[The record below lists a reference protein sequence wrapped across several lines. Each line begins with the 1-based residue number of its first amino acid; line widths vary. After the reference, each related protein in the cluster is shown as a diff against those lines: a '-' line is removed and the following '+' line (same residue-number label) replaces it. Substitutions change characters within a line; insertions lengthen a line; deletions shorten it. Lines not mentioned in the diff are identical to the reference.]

1 MTGMQTPLSID
12 TGRHDRLAIIAHH
25 GRARPAIDF
34 RTSGKPGFFSQIGQ
48 ARRACVR

>member
-34 RTSGKPGFFSQIGQ
+34 RKPGKPGFFSQIGQ

>member
-34 RTSGKPGFFSQIGQ
+34 RTSGKQ
-48 ARRACVR
+48 ARNA